1 MKKQKKKKKK
11 SELNR
16 EKKEESAHPCDI
28 MCFCVSCKRT
38 CFHVLSVQNRHTY
51 SFDCEQW

>member
-1 MKKQKKKKKK
+1 MKKQKKKKK